1 MRRFVYGAYSS
12 GICGAA
18 FHHDHR
24 HSLCPAAPQADGIIA
39 DAFWQAGDLSA
50 GPVIGP
56 SQVSRAVAAISS
68 GRYSNDNRGKYG
80 PSFLF
85 ARYGRPGGG
94 RNGRNARHI
103 CRRSKPNP
111 RQSIHNPDPV
121 LRPVHKRHRQAERLH
136 NHPHSRWWPGVRG
149 PRLGFYFYKYRRLQ
163 PISVILS
170 LYPVFKKSS
179 YHE

>member
-56 SQVSRAVAAISS
+56 SQVSRTVAAISS
-68 GRYSNDNRGKYG
+68 DRHSNDNRGKYG

-94 RNGRNARHI
+94 PNGRNARHI
-103 CRRSKPNP
+103 GRRSKPNP
-111 RQSIHNPDPV
+111 RQMAPQP
-121 LRPVHKRHRQAERLH
+121 
-136 NHPHSRWWPGVRG
+136 
-149 PRLGFYFYKYRRLQ
+149 GFYFYKYRRLQ